1 MIFKDF
7 PVFVRSLGRVQF
19 RGLGEKKMFAEEK
32 EEGGIKMPRYFA
44 QKWEWLY
51 A

>member
-1 MIFKDF
+1 MIFEDVHF
-7 PVFVRSLGRVQF
+7 FVLSLGRVQF
-19 RGLGEKKMFAEEK
+19 RGLGEKKMFEEEK